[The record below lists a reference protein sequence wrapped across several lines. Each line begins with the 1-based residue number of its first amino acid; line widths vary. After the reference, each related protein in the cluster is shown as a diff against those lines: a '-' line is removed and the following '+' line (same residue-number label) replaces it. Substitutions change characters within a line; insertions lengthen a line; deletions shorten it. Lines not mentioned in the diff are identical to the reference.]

1 MGEIGQLM
9 QSPVFSIGS
18 ECTLSEAIL
27 FFHTQRVE
35 ALFVE
40 EGGRYVGIAIKSKVI
55 NRITEG
61 LSPETGFIRESMEQ
75 PIPCLDHHSSVQEA
89 NQFMASNRIQFTAV
103 TENRLVI
110 GLLSQKDL
118 IAGINNP

>member
-61 LSPETGFIRESMEQ
+61 LSPETGFIRESMQQ